1 MITMINCPV
10 DYSLSLIQ
18 QSTVPAGDHTNHGN
32 HKNYS
37 SRQSRSAK
45 RAGYTLYTMTTQ
57 DTPQV
62 LPKPYVAHPPIRALF
77 IDIDGTLTGA
87 TDTVSPGARDAVQ
100 KARARGVEV
109 ILCTGRARHTA
120 EPIAR
125 QLGPPLGYAVTS
137 NGGIALHLD
146 TNQILHR
153 HLLPIPVALQIINAI
168 IAIGSEPYVYE
179 EATTGDISGARVL
192 YHPNLRVG
200 PFATPNRYLPYADIT
215 RDLPFEPVSISAFG
229 SPAKMRPLVDKL
241 VAQLP
246 EGLAVIQSGSDL
258 YWGIEIFVG
267 GVSKRLGLQT
277 LAAHLGIRQAE
288 TMAIGDHLND
298 VEMLA
303 WAGVGVAMGNAV
315 PEVKAVA
322 DWITSSQSEDGVAR
336 AIERFILA

>member
-1 MITMINCPV
+1 
-10 DYSLSLIQ
+10 
-18 QSTVPAGDHTNHGN
+18 
-32 HKNYS
+32 
-37 SRQSRSAK
+37 
-45 RAGYTLYTMTTQ
+45 MTTQ
-57 DTPQV
+57 DTPHV
-62 LPKPYVAHPPIRALF
+62 LTPTFTASRPIRALF
-77 IDIDGTLTGA
+77 VDIDGTLTGA
-87 TDTVSPGARDAVQ
+87 SDTVSPGVRYAIR
-100 KARARGVEV
+100 KARLKGVEV
-109 ILCTGRARHTA
+109 VLCTGRARHTA

-125 QLGPPLGYAVTS
+125 QLGPPLGYAITS

-146 TNQILHR
+146 TNQVLHR
-153 HLLPIPVALQIINAI
+153 HLLPIPTALQIIHAI
-168 IAIGSEPYVYE
+168 VAIGSEPYVYE

-192 YHPNLRVG
+192 YHPDLRVG

-241 VAQLP
+241 IALLP
-246 EGLAVIQSGSDL
+246 PDLSVIQSGSEY

-277 LAAHLGIRQAE
+277 LAAHLGVSQAQ

-315 PEVKAVA
+315 AEVKAVA
-322 DWITSSQSEDGVAR
+322 DWITSSQAEDGVAR
-336 AIERFILA
+336 AIERFILD

>member
-1 MITMINCPV
+1 
-10 DYSLSLIQ
+10 
-18 QSTVPAGDHTNHGN
+18 
-32 HKNYS
+32 
-37 SRQSRSAK
+37 
-45 RAGYTLYTMTTQ
+45 MTTQ

-62 LPKPYVAHPPIRALF
+62 LTQTFTAPAPIRALF
-77 IDIDGTLTGA
+77 VDIDGTLTGA
-87 TDTVSPGARDAVQ
+87 SDTVSPGVREAIQ
-100 KARARGVEV
+100 KARAKGVEV
-109 ILCTGRARHTA
+109 VLCTGRARHTA

-125 QLGPPLGYAVTS
+125 QLGPPLGYAITS

-153 HLLPIPVALQIINAI
+153 HLLPVPTALQIIRAI
-168 IAIGSEPYVYE
+168 IGIGSEPYVYE

-192 YHPNLRVG
+192 YHPELRVG

-215 RDLPFEPVSISAFG
+215 RSLPFEPVSISAFG

-241 VAQLP
+241 IAQLP
-246 EGLAVIQSGSDL
+246 PDVAVIQSGSEF
-258 YWGIEIFVG
+258 YWGIEILVG

-277 LAAHLGIRQAE
+277 LAAHLGVAQAE

-315 PEVKAVA
+315 AEVKAVA
-322 DWITSSQSEDGVAR
+322 DWVTTSQAHDGVAR
-336 AIERFILA
+336 AIERFILG